1 MPLSLSPKLRRNIAR
16 IIPFG
21 IIWLV
26 MSWVFLIN
34 DLSLTRSQNINPD
47 TDITI
52 TVPVFIFA
60 SLAVT
65 VFGLM
70 IGAFEMVVLEKRFN
84 RFSLTKKIAYKFAI
98 YLFLTLLII
107 SVAYPI
113 AASIEAGTPIYDPE
127 IWRKMGRFFISATFV
142 NTLVQLAFSLLL
154 SVLYAVVSEN
164 LGYNVLRNLVTG
176 KYHTPTVEERI
187 FMFLDMKNST
197 TIAEQLGH
205 VRYFELLRA
214 YYDMMSDAIID
225 SWGEV
230 YQYIGD
236 EVVIT
241 WKADQGFRENN
252 CVNCFLGIKDSFERS
267 RNDFLVK
274 YGAVPDFK
282 AGMHVGEVTT
292 GEVGALKR
300 EIVFTGDVLNTAAR
314 LQSLCK
320 EHYKDLIISSEI
332 YTNLEDK
339 DNLATQA
346 LGAFTLKGKSKR
358 TELYAV
364 ARKRRSNVS
373 DRAKTSGVS
382 P

>member
-1 MPLSLSPKLRRNIAR
+1 MSLSPKLKRNIAR

-21 IIWLV
+21 VIWLV
-26 MSWVFLIN
+26 VSWVFLIS
-34 DLSLTRSQNINPD
+34 DLTLTRSQNINPD
-47 TDITI
+47 TDITL
-52 TVPVFIFA
+52 TLPVFIFA
-60 SLAVT
+60 SVAVT
-65 VFGLM
+65 VVGLM
-70 IGAFEMVVLEKRFN
+70 VGTFEMVVLEKRFS
-84 RFSLTKKIAYKFAI
+84 RFSLTKKVVYKFTI
-98 YLFLTLLII
+98 YLFLALLVI

-113 AASIEAGTPIYDPE
+113 AASIEASTPVYDPE
-127 IWRKMGRFFISATFV
+127 IWRKMSRFFSSATFF

-154 SVLYAVVSEN
+154 SVFYAAVSEN

-187 FMFLDMKNST
+187 FMFLDMKDST
-197 TIAEQLGH
+197 AIAEQLGH

-214 YYDMMSDAIID
+214 YYNMMSNAII
-225 SWGEV
+225 SSRGEV

-252 CVNCFLGIKDSFERS
+252 CINCFLGIKESLERS
-267 RNDFLVK
+267 RNNFITK

-314 LQSLCK
+314 LQGLCK
-320 EHYKDLIISSEI
+320 EHRKDLIISNEI
-332 YTNLEDK
+332 YTSLVDK
-339 DNLATQA
+339 DMFAVQA
-346 LGAFTLKGKSKR
+346 LGEFTLKGKAKP
-358 TELYAV
+358 TGLYAV
-364 ARKRRSNVS
+364 AQKRRSNVS
-373 DRAKTSGVS
+373 DRAKTSGIS
-382 P
+382 Q